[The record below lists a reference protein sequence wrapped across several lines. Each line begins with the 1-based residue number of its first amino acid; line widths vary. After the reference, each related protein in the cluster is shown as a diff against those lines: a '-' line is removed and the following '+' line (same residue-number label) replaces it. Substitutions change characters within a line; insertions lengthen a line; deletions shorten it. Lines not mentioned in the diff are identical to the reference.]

1 MSGAGSPETS
11 RSARWPAA
19 ASFPPSSFLEMS
31 EDGKAISV
39 GGDGVRGATV
49 TVVAS
54 PGSRTESEG
63 DQVMRSARTFRMIWT

>member
-19 ASFPPSSFLEMS
+19 NSLPPSSFLEAS
-31 EDGKAISV
+31 EDGKAISM

-54 PGSRTESEG
+54 PGFRTESEG
-63 DQVMRSARTFRMIWT
+63 DQVMRSVHAFRIIWT